1 MPQKVQIFNS
11 LFPKYQCNLNPQCIT
26 FSDIVFK
33 CILNTSK
40 NFAQKLQ
47 CMIYNY
53 KGYEQIFILIY
64 RFLNLL
70 GINIWYT
77 IPLSYHDKSFA

>member
-1 MPQKVQIFNS
+1 MLFLLKIMLPEFITMELHSAFPKLDFYKSMPQKVQIFNS

-47 CMIYNY
+47 YMIYNY
-53 KGYEQIFILIY
+53 KGYE
-64 RFLNLL
+64 
-70 GINIWYT
+70 
-77 IPLSYHDKSFA
+77 